1 MRAGGRTAFPG
12 PATGA
17 CGNVIHNLPISR
29 PAGRAGCEAGCMQ
42 STPTLPHLV
51 KPGRSLEAANTVN
64 PTDLPGNADTAPQP
78 GPTSWASNISLV
90 DEPFT
95 LNELQAMRLRGV
107 LREVLPGAY
116 VTSAISDT
124 PSTRA
129 QVAAVV
135 AAEYLGRHSALCRR
149 TAAWVYGCA
158 SMPGELE
165 LVVPRYHRPCP
176 PTARMTLRM
185 SEGIVDEEQI
195 CTLGGVNVTSPLR
208 TAMDVAFNSEL
219 EQAFAILRSI
229 HGAPR
234 LRCGYPRMLEQVESS
249 VRRPGRLRALAIIR
263 RLMEEPPDGP

>member
-1 MRAGGRTAFPG
+1 MD
-12 PATGA
+12 
-17 CGNVIHNLPISR
+17 
-29 PAGRAGCEAGCMQ
+29 
-42 STPTLPHLV
+42 STPTSDR
-51 KPGRSLEAANTVN
+51 PGT
-64 PTDLPGNADTAPQP
+64 TAPGTGAPAAPPRPLAEQ
-78 GPTSWASNISLV
+78 ISLV

-116 VTSAISDT
+116 VPATVNDT
-124 PSTRA
+124 PSARA
-129 QVAAVV
+129 QVASVV
-135 AAEYLGRHSALCRR
+135 AAEHLGMQSALCRR

-158 SMPGELE
+158 PMPGELE

-176 PTARMTLRM
+176 PTARMMLRL
-185 SEGIVDEEQI
+185 SEGIVDEDQI

-229 HGAPR
+229 QGSPR

-263 RLMEEPPDGP
+263 RLMEEAREAAAA

>member
-1 MRAGGRTAFPG
+1 
-12 PATGA
+12 
-17 CGNVIHNLPISR
+17 
-29 PAGRAGCEAGCMQ
+29 MQ
-42 STPTLPHLV
+42 STPTLESSNR
-51 KPGRSLEAANTVN
+51 PGRSREA
-64 PTDLPGNADTAPQP
+64 GDTAPQP
-78 GPTSWASNISLV
+78 GHRSLAPHISLV

-116 VTSAISDT
+116 VPSAVSDT

-135 AAEYLGRHSALCRR
+135 AAEYLGQQSALCRR

-158 SMPGELE
+158 PMPGELE
-165 LVVPRYHRPCP
+165 VVVPRYHRPCP
-176 PTARMTLRM
+176 PTARMMLRM

-219 EQAFAILRSI
+219 EQAFAILRSM
-229 HGAPR
+229 HGESR
-234 LRCGYPRMLEQVESS
+234 LRCGYPRMLDQVESS

-263 RLMEEPPDGP
+263 RLMEEPPDVERTEAEPAC